1 MHTPSF
7 FDYAMQDQ
15 GGKRSRKFLSEMKA
29 FIPWEEL
36 EAMLIEKGA
45 YRPRQKGKAGR
56 PPYRASVLL
65 GSLFLQAWYD
75 LSDPMTEEM
84 IHDRLSFREFLD
96 IQAND
101 DIPDETTIGNFRN
114 TLMDGMLFDA
124 IFEIVFAQM
133 KAHNLVLKE
142 GTLVDATLIHSSEP
156 KRKKDKE
163 GNLIS
168 NKADD
173 EDATYTSKRNQ
184 KYHGYKMHVATD
196 PNGVMKKMI
205 TTTAKESDT
214 KAFEYLTK
222 EEKHF
227 VSADSA
233 YMSKDRKKTL
243 RKKGVINGII
253 ERRVRG
259 QSKLRAKQQK
269 HNKHFAPVRALVELS
284 FAFVKHHMGY
294 RRTRFRGLEKNDQ
307 YHLLLGAA
315 YNSRRAPALMQKL
328 HLQKVG

>member
-1 MHTPSF
+1 MQTPSF

-29 FIPWEEL
+29 FIPWNTLEE
-36 EAMLIEKGA
+36 MLIEKGV
-45 YRPRQKGKAGR
+45 YRPKQPGKAGR

-96 IQAND
+96 VQADD
-101 DIPDETTIGNFRN
+101 DIPDETTIGKFRN
-114 TLMDGMLFDA
+114 ALMDGMLFDA
-124 IFEIVFAQM
+124 VFEIVFAQM
-133 KAHNLVLKE
+133 KAQDLVLKE

-156 KRKKDKE
+156 KRKKDPE

-184 KYHGYKMHVATD
+184 KYHGYKIHVATD
-196 PNGVMKKMI
+196 PNGVVKKMT
-205 TTTAKESDT
+205 TTTAKDSDT
-214 KAFEYLTK
+214 REFDYLTQD
-222 EEKHF
+222 EKHF

-233 YMSKDRKKTL
+233 YMSKKRKKDL
-243 RKKGVINGII
+243 RKKGITNGII

-269 HNKHFAPVRALVELS
+269 HNKRFAPVRGLVELA
-284 FAFVKHHMGY
+284 FAFMKHHMGY
-294 RRTRFRGLEKNDQ
+294 RRTRFKGLEKNDQ

-315 YNSRRAPALMQKL
+315 YNIRRAPALIQKL
-328 HLQKVG
+328 HPRRAG